1 MAEIKDLFDAYTEGN
16 LPQEGGYVVSVFFDE
31 NSNYT
36 RFEAISYGNVKDIY
50 LTEEGITFQ
59 ADGRKL
65 FVLYEPVAFIH
76 KGTDPC
82 YRSDAYRIPYR
93 FKELERIVTKR
104 QDRIYVAKEPVE
116 TYTAFTV
123 LNETGYN
130 ESYVVYQSDDAGD
143 MVANFVFQTLW
154 KNMRIAK
161 TDAEKTRDTLKD
173 VIPLWMKPFGFEEQ
187 GQEHED

>member
-1 MAEIKDLFDAYTEGN
+1 MAEIKDLFEAYKDGS
-16 LPQEGGYVVSVFFDE
+16 LPQDGGYVVSVFFDE

-65 FVLYEPVAFIH
+65 FVLYEPLSYIQ
-76 KGTDPC
+76 KGIDPC
-82 YRSDAYRIPYR
+82 YRDDFHRIPYR
-93 FKELERIVTKR
+93 FKELERHVTKR
-104 QDRIYVAKEPVE
+104 QDRIYVAKEAVE
-116 TYTAFTV
+116 TYTSFTV

-130 ESYVVYQSDDAGD
+130 ESYVIYQGDDAGE
-143 MVANFVFQTLW
+143 MVGNFVLMTLW

-161 TDAEKTRDTLKD
+161 GDAQSAVDLLKE
-173 VIPLWMKPFGFEEQ
+173 VIPTWMTPFGFET
-187 GQEHED
+187 EDEE